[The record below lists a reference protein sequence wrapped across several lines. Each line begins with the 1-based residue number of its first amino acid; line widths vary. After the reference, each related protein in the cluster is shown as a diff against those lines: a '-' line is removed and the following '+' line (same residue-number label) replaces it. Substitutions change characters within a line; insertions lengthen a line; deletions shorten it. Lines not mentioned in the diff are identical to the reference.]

1 MKTQLR
7 EASIARALPTAP
19 QDVASRSRTPATGAS
34 DTSDAYPA
42 LLSCSSC
49 AAATTKRGRGMAS
62 ASCQSDPSSL
72 PRLVVNKTNLPIS
85 NKNITSLTLHAH
97 RSLSTAPRLD
107 SIVEFS
113 SARKPPIYLLLDSL
127 PVLYPTESPKM
138 SVVSLLGVNIL
149 NNPAKF
155 TDNYE
160 LEITFECLEQLE
172 KDLEWKLTYVG
183 SATSDQYDQELDSLL
198 VGPIPVGVNKFIFEA
213 DAPKTTRIPDAD
225 ILGVTVI
232 LLTCS
237 YDGREFVR
245 VGYYVNNEYDSDEL
259 NADPPAKPIIEK
271 IRRNVLAE
279 KPRVTRFA
287 IKWDSEASAPAEFPP
302 EQPEADLQA
311 DEEEYGAEE
320 LDEDVEEEADGVA
333 DKAGETS
340 AVAADGD
347 AEMGGAGETGEI
359 GGEDEMS
366 EDGSV
371 DLENE
376 SEDELEEDVEGEAG
390 AQGDVAEAGDDAMEV
405 DDNMPDA
412 PNQKGVAAH

>member
-1 MKTQLR
+1 M
-7 EASIARALPTAP
+7 
-19 QDVASRSRTPATGAS
+19 
-34 DTSDAYPA
+34 
-42 LLSCSSC
+42 
-49 AAATTKRGRGMAS
+49 
-62 ASCQSDPSSL
+62 SL
-72 PRLVVNKTNLPIS
+72 
-85 NKNITSLTLHAH
+85 
-97 RSLSTAPRLD
+97 
-107 SIVEFS
+107 
-113 SARKPPIYLLLDSL
+113 
-127 PVLYPTESPKM
+127 
-138 SVVSLLGVNIL
+138 VSLLGVNIL

-213 DAPKTTRIPDAD
+213 DAPKTSRIPDAD

-287 IKWDSEASAPAEFPP
+287 IKWDSEASAPPEFPP

-320 LDEDVEEEADGVA
+320 LDEDAEDET
-333 DKAGETS
+333 KAGES
-340 AVAADGD
+340 SGVAADGD
-347 AEMGGAGETGEI
+347 AEMAGTEEAGEI

-390 AQGDVAEAGDDAMEV
+390 APGDAHEAADDAMEV
-405 DDNMPDA
+405 DDAMTDA
-412 PNQKGVAAH
+412 PNPKGVAAH